1 MENYSYIPLY
11 ISTPCQVKYYDIP
24 TQDYKGGIV
33 YKDELIMGDGNVV
46 PADDYS
52 IMVANKTGILTE
64 DVIIPLS
71 WVDLSEYIL
80 YS

>member
-11 ISTPCQVKYYDIP
+11 ISTPCQVKYYDIS

-46 PADDYS
+46 QADGYS
-52 IMVANKTGILTE
+52 IMVANKAGILAE